1 MYRSVQRVR
10 YPPFDHENSDPR
22 GIPLVEVILESENP
36 PPPYFKLGNDNSW
49 VLEWREESENDSSL
63 PLITKEVTYTT
74 LPFLM
79 RTRNGWYIEP
89 DPLHKIARK
98 SIYPGVFTLVVA
110 LMLHALEPALINLEF
125 MPDFIFTPIS
135 IGPLDYPLMLMIAF
149 PVFIVP
155 IILRVFANIKDIRRQ
170 NEYISNPLSN
180 PEIKITDV
188 NTEYIEISN
197 INLPKGVTAERAR
210 VQVGAAIP
218 EREVILRS
226 SGRRKIGQPP
236 PGMSTELP
244 DKRISTADEHGTGVG
259 ESLPMTVGRGRL
271 LLLEPMRVQDY
282 GPWKNIGQLPM
293 KISGPSNQWPGT
305 IYSAM
310 IAIHWEIVIEGV
322 KDDGSKMKWVRPITV
337 DFPATRTGFEILP
350 VRSGRSES

>member
-36 PPPYFKLGNDNSW
+36 PPPYFKLGNDDSW

-125 MPDFIFTPIS
+125 MPEFIFTPIS

-197 INLPKGVTAERAR
+197 INLPKGVTAVRAR

-282 GPWKNIGQLPM
+282 GPWKNIGQLPI

-322 KDDGSKMKWVRPITV
+322 KDDGSKIKWVSPITV

>member
-125 MPDFIFTPIS
+125 MPEFIFTPIS

-271 LLLEPMRVQDY
+271 LLLEPMRVQDF

>member
-36 PPPYFKLGNDNSW
+36 PPPAFKIGNDDSW
-49 VLEWREESENDSSL
+49 VLEWREENQNDSSL
-63 PLITKEVTYTT
+63 PSITKEVTYTT

-89 DPLHKIARK
+89 DLLHKIARK

-110 LMLHALEPALINLEF
+110 LMLHALEPALINLKF
-125 MPDFIFTPIS
+125 MPEFIFTPIS
-135 IGPLDYPLMLMIAF
+135 LGPLDYPLMIMIAF

-155 IILRVFANIKDIRRQ
+155 IFLRVLANIKDIRRQ
-170 NEYISNPLSN
+170 NEYIANPLSN
-180 PEIKITDV
+180 PEIKINEIST
-188 NTEYIEISN
+188 NSIEISN
-197 INLPKGVTAERAR
+197 IIPPDGITAERIR

-226 SGRRKIGQPP
+226 SGRRKNGQPP

-244 DKRISTADEHGTGVG
+244 DRRISTADEHGTGVG

-282 GPWKNIGQLPM
+282 GPWEQIDQFPM
-293 KISGPSNQWPGT
+293 RISGPTNPWPGT

-310 IAIHWEIVIEGV
+310 IAIHWEIVIEGI
-322 KDDGSKMKWVRPITV
+322 KSDGSRMKWVRPINV
-337 DFPATRTGFEILP
+337 NFPETKTGFEILP